1 MSVDY
6 LSEVDRKFF
15 VNNLLTNEDWDDRTD
30 NMDISDIIGVDS
42 MLTDEFT
49 GGIPDDLQIP
59 LSDDMACFHSVSH
72 DDLLNDWS
80 DSSDSGV
87 SGLNGNTGVLS
98 PTAQI
103 KSEPQSPASI
113 SYADVADS
121 ESMPLQVAS
130 DSHLLPENYFFGSTV
145 LNIAPEP
152 SPSSSVTSASASSL
166 SSPFSSPVSSPL
178 NSSQIEYQYNYVLS
192 PDEVKPT
199 VIVNPVITEP
209 LQIKSAVAINSILN
223 SKIKIQPKP
232 GTTPEPT
239 ALVQQAPIAAA
250 ASVTA
255 EPTKQKHLVVT
266 PEEFARLVSQGV
278 LRPNPPNQEKVISAK
293 SSQVI
298 STPSPTPVPSQSTLM
313 SSSTSLLWGRESF
326 SNPDLKTQKRQ
337 QRMIKNRES
346 ASLSRK
352 KKKEYLQCLEARLQ
366 ESANENQSLKEEN
379 ESLKRKL
386 DALQAENEKLKKVF
400 LTPVKTTFVLGVVF
414 LFGFNLAPWSGILNG
429 DHAHISDAGQP
440 VYRTGRHLMATEEE
454 SRGRRLLSDSALD
467 RLQQMIMESSM
478 NFGMDDGKS
487 RITLQCPTYFNK
499 TESMRLAEQLAG
511 WMTRHEEEKTK
522 EQKIKHVRK
531 QSKQK
536 QIKPISTLKAA
547 LRNEFDLTEKRHIRS
562 ARASYHVQLYN
573 GAETGREF
581 LKAIHHRN
589 DTFYVL
595 SFDRDYYLVPAV
607 SHNKTTRPRMS
618 LVMPAVALNET
629 MSPPPGSV
637 GMIQIDCEV
646 MNTQL
651 IHVHKSAIPKRANEK
666 NGTFFS
672 HDHTVEENEFYT

>member
-6 LSEVDRKFF
+6 LSEVDKKFF

-98 PTAQI
+98 PTMQI

-121 ESMPLQVAS
+121 ESLPLQVES
-130 DSHLLPENYFFGSTV
+130 DSHLLPENHFFGSTII
-145 LNIAPEP
+145 NIAQES
-152 SPSSSVTSASASSL
+152 SPSSSVTSVSTSSL
-166 SSPFSSPVSSPL
+166 SSPVASPL
-178 NSSQIEYQYNYVLS
+178 HSSQMEYQYNYVLS
-192 PDEVKPT
+192 PDDVKPT

-232 GTTPEPT
+232 ETTPEPT
-239 ALVQQAPIAAA
+239 VLNVVQQPPVAAA
-250 ASVTA
+250 TSITS
-255 EPTKQKHLVVT
+255 EPTKPKHLVVT

-293 SSQVI
+293 TSQVV
-298 STPSPTPVPSQSTLM
+298 STPSPNPIITQSHLM
-313 SSSTSLLWGRESF
+313 SSSASLLWGRESF

-352 KKKEYLQCLEARLQ
+352 KKKEYLQCLEAKLQ
-366 ESANENQSLKEEN
+366 ESATENQSLKEEN
-379 ESLKRKL
+379 EVLKRKL
-386 DALQAENEKLKKVF
+386 DALQAENENLKKVF
-400 LTPVKTTFVLGVVF
+400 LSPVKTTFVLAVLF
-414 LFGFNLAPWSGILNG
+414 LFSFNLAPWSALLNG
-429 DHAHISDAGQP
+429 DHARITEAGQP
-440 VYRTGRHLMATEEE
+440 VYRTGRHLMAAEEE
-454 SRGRRLLSDSALD
+454 SRGSRLLSDSALD
-467 RLQQMIMESSM
+467 KLQQMIMESSV
-478 NFGMDDGKS
+478 NFGMDDGKA

-522 EQKIKHVRK
+522 EQKKKNVQK

-547 LRNEFDLTEKRHIRS
+547 LRNEFDLSDKKQIRS
-562 ARASYHVQLYN
+562 SRASYHVQLYN

-581 LKAIHHRN
+581 LKAIHRRN

-595 SFDRDYYLVPAV
+595 SFDRDYYLVPAIY
-607 SHNKTTRPRMS
+607 HNKTTRPRMS
-618 LVMPAVALNET
+618 LVMPAVALNES

-651 IHVHKSAIPKRANEK
+651 IHVHKSAIPKSASEK

-672 HDHTVEENEFYT
+672 HTSAEEENKFYT